1 MYDNAGNFVNGLAPV
16 CLNNAYGAIN
26 SKGKVIIPFQYDYI
40 SDFNEEGLALIR
52 LKRKHIPITF
62 LLHSDIYGYYE
73 IHYQTGIINTAGEQI
88 CSLYDKIRCFSEGY
102 AGVKLNDKW
111 GYINIH
117 GEEIIPIIYDEV
129 DEFENGIAQV
139 WLNRTF
145 LYINNKGEVIEPED
159 KDLWPDF
166 VD

>member
-1 MYDNAGNFVNGLAPV
+1 MD
-16 CLNNAYGAIN
+16 
-26 SKGKVIIPFQYDYI
+26 
-40 SDFNEEGLALIR
+40 IR
-52 LKRKHIPITF
+52 TIEK
-62 LLHSDIYGYYE
+62 
-73 IHYQTGIINTAGEQI
+73 
-88 CSLYDKIRCFSEGY
+88 
-102 AGVKLNDKW
+102 NDKW

-117 GEEIIPIIYDEV
+117 GKEIIPIIYDEV
-129 DEFENGIAQV
+129 GEFENGIAQV